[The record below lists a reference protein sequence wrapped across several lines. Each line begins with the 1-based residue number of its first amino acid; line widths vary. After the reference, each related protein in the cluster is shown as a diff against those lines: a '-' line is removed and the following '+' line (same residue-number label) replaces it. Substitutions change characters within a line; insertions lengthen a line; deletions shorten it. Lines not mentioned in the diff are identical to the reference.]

1 LNQNPKP
8 RLGFKQQNLNCSPLI
23 SLNIFIST
31 KQLLK
36 NSSMNNEFK
45 TSPMKLTPKEV
56 KNDKSI
62 EST

>member
-1 LNQNPKP
+1 
-8 RLGFKQQNLNCSPLI
+8 LGFKQQNLNCSPLI